1 MQGLD
6 LADAAAQAREALRE
20 MAEDAGRVARD
31 AEGAAP
37 APTPTPS
44 DETSGGVAED
54 TEDAEDADTFSRE
67 ASRIEPD
74 PVEDASGRMTAG
86 DEEAPREEL

>member
-1 MQGLD
+1 
-6 LADAAAQAREALRE
+6 
-20 MAEDAGRVARD
+20 MAEAHLGGVARD

-44 DETSGGVAED
+44 DDDGGVAED
-54 TEDAEDADTFSRE
+54 TEDAEDADTERE